1 MHRYIR
7 VRGQTDEMLG
17 RQSSAS
23 SSDEG
28 TVSGTG
34 NPEAA
39 LLQKQ
44 QEPGTGGPTS
54 PDSRSLIPQ
63 LYLFGR

>member
-1 MHRYIR
+1 MHGYTR
-7 VRGQTDEMLG
+7 VRAQTDELAG
-17 RQSSAS
+17 SQSSAS
-23 SSDEG
+23 ASDEG

-44 QEPGTGGPTS
+44 QDPGTSGPRR
-54 PDSRSLIPQ
+54 PDSSSLIPQ